1 MYRKI
6 SSKTYR
12 LLYAVILTL
21 TVSMLAIA
29 QTQERV
35 VGGQPQINHKTP
47 AAGHR
52 ISGIVTMNPDSQP
65 VAKAKIEI
73 RGINRPVAGT
83 QLFMSQTFTDE
94 QGRWTIDNVPDD
106 DYLIVVDPAR
116 TPPSPVSNKDGQ
128 MNEVNSRAGTKFVS
142 QTYEVKM
149 SGTNIDNLAIQVIK
163 GGRITGKV
171 VMDGGESLPKD
182 LIVLPEQTAKDGRSP
197 VRSALVQPDGSF
209 ILEGVPTGSILLKV
223 VVYVRAKE
231 YYTKTAAVDGMDL
244 LRETLSIEDGSEVK
258 DVHIIFAK
266 VTDK

>member
-1 MYRKI
+1 
-6 SSKTYR
+6 
-12 LLYAVILTL
+12 
-21 TVSMLAIA
+21 MLAIA

-35 VGGQPQINHKTP
+35 VDRQPQIYHKTP

-65 VAKAKIEI
+65 VAKARVEV
-73 RGINRPVAGT
+73 RGINRPATGT

-94 QGRWTIDNVPDD
+94 QGRWTIDKVPDN
-106 DYLIVVDPAR
+106 DYLILVDQAR
-116 TPPSPVSNKDGQ
+116 TPSPVSNKNGQ
-128 MNEVNSRAGTKFVS
+128 MSDVKSRAETKFVA
-142 QTYEVKM
+142 QTREVKM
-149 SGTNIDNLAIQVIK
+149 FGTNIDNLAIQVIK

-223 VVYVRAKE
+223 VVYGKAKE
-231 YYTKTAAVDGMDL
+231 YYTKTATVDGMDL

>member
-1 MYRKI
+1 MNRII

-12 LLYAVILTL
+12 LLHAVILTL

-35 VGGQPQINHKTP
+35 VDRQPQIYHKTP

-73 RGINRPVAGT
+73 RGINRPAAGT

-94 QGRWTIDNVPDD
+94 QGHWTIDNVPDD

-116 TPPSPVSNKDGQ
+116 TPSPVSNKDGQ
-128 MNEVNSRAGTKFVS
+128 MNEVNSRAGTKFVA
-142 QTYEVKM
+142 QTYKVRM
-149 SGTNIDNLAIQVIK
+149 SGTDIDNLAIQVIK

-209 ILEGVPTGSILLKV
+209 ILEGVPTGSILLKA
-223 VVYVRAKE
+223 VVYGRAKE
-231 YYTKTAAVDGMDL
+231 YYTKTAAVNGMDL
-244 LRETLSIEDGSEVK
+244 LRETLGIEDGSEVK
-258 DVHIIFAK
+258 DVHIVFAR
-266 VTDK
+266 VTKK